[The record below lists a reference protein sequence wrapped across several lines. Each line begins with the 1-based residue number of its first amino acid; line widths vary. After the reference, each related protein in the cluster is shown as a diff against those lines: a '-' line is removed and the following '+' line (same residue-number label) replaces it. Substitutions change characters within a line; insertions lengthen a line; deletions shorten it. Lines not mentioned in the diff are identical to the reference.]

1 VSGRGM
7 RMLGMVVVAGALATM
22 GCASAYD
29 QAYAQETQRLE
40 AQEQARRAEDRAAHA
55 EARKYAAVVYF
66 DVGSAVVKEQGYRE
80 LTWFVQKMRPYPK
93 VIIQVQGFADSTGG
107 DTLNQNLSEE
117 RSAAVARYLTS
128 QGIQSSRL
136 AVQGFASEFPAGS
149 NESAQ
154 GRLNNRRVEVTVR

>member
-1 VSGRGM
+1 M
-7 RMLGMVVVAGALATM
+7 RILEVMMVAGALVTL

-29 QAYAQETQRLE
+29 QAYEQETQRLE
-40 AQEQARRAEDRAAHA
+40 AQEQARRAEERA
-55 EARKYAAVVYF
+55 
-66 DVGSAVVKEQGYRE
+66 
-80 LTWFVQKMRPYPK
+80 
-93 VIIQVQGFADSTGG
+93 
-107 DTLNQNLSEE
+107 
-117 RSAAVARYLTS
+117 AAVARYLTS

>member
-1 VSGRGM
+1 M
-7 RMLGMVVVAGALATM
+7 RILEVVVLAGALATM

-29 QAYAQETQRLE
+29 SAYQRETERLE
-40 AQEQARRAEDRAAHA
+40 AEEQQRDAQERAAYA

-66 DVGSAVVKEQGYRE
+66 DVGSTAIKEAGYRE
-80 LTWFVQKMRPYPK
+80 LTWFVHKIRPYPK

-107 DTLNQNLSEE
+107 DALNQNLSEK
-117 RSAAVARYLTS
+117 RAAAVARYLTS

-136 AVQGFASEFPAGS
+136 AIQGFASEFPAAS
-149 NESAQ
+149 NESVQ

>member
-1 VSGRGM
+1 M
-7 RMLGMVVVAGALATM
+7 RILEVVVLAGALATL

-29 QAYAQETQRLE
+29 QAYEQETQRLE
-40 AQEQARRAEDRAAHA
+40 AEKRQRDAQERAAHA
-55 EARKYAAVVYF
+55 EARKYAAVIYF
-66 DVGSAVVKEQGYRE
+66 DVGSAVIKEQGYRE

-117 RSAAVARYLTS
+117 RAAAVARYLTS

-136 AVQGFASEFPAGS
+136 AVQGFASEFPAGA